1 MRRCI
6 KISVFTFVCFC
17 CIIDNK
23 SYACDTLPIP
33 VIEPDSNYP
42 DGYTMYMGIEETM
55 DFDSNSYDPDN
66 GCPHGSN
73 HGIVSCEWWLY
84 NYDTEEYYMVSD
96 QKSFYFDP
104 FDLDLPPGCYAIDL
118 VVTDDE
124 YNEVNGYDYY
134 DEWDYAIFYFEGVC
148 TPYTDGHFQWNIPW
162 YYHDPTLDYY
172 AWICDMNQE
181 TSVYDGVN
189 DPTGYQAGDA
199 TIQKDGEGENDEHWY
214 NHYDPNQ
221 LLF

>member
-1 MRRCI
+1 MVDWGDQNTGCR
-6 KISVFTFVCFC
+6 VM
-17 CIIDNK
+17 
-23 SYACDTLPIP
+23 
-33 VIEPDSNYP
+33 IENPP
-42 DGYTMYMGIEETM
+42 
-55 DFDSNSYDPDN
+55 
-66 GCPHGSN
+66 
-73 HGIVSCEWWLY
+73 Y
-84 NYDTEEYYMVSD
+84 N
-96 QKSFYFDP
+96 
-104 FDLDLPPGCYAIDL
+104 
-118 VVTDDE
+118 
-124 YNEVNGYDYY
+124 NY

-199 TIQKDGEGENDEHWY
+199 TIQKDGEGENDEHY
-214 NHYDPNQ
+214 NNHWDDDQ